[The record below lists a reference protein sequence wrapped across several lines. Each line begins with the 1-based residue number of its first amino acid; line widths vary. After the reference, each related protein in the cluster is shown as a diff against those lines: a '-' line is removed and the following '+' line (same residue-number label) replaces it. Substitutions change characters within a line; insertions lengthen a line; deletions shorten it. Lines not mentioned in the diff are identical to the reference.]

1 MAEPV
6 PAASPAAAAAA
17 AVAAEAEA
25 GPARAAEGAG
35 REDVW
40 QDEEERG
47 ETAPAAPAEAGD
59 GAGGEAAEEEEEEE
73 DEHAAV
79 VAEWAG
85 VAGVAQDDGPA
96 PAVPIAYSRRFREAM
111 DLLRAA
117 LARHEASPRAL
128 RLTAHVLGLNAANYT
143 VLPAAQK
150 RDSVLGLSHNAE
162 VELTTG
168 TLRAD
173 DYQFMFSFTISDET
187 IYGVWHFRRVQLE
200 ALGVDLHQE
209 LRFVARLAADNTKN
223 YQLWYHRR
231 WVACRLGQGAA
242 QHELDFT
249 RDVLALDAKN
259 YHAWLVKL
267 RPIIPDRRATKQWVL
282 RELGGWEGELEFCS
296 ELLLDDVR
304 NNSAWN
310 QRYMVIT
317 EAPEL
322 GGLDAQRA
330 AEVAFAAAAIQ
341 GAPGNESPW
350 RYLRGLFHCDYA
362 AMATDPGVVELWRS
376 IVRGHPGCV
385 AALSLCLDLL
395 GRQPSAEPADLD
407 ALGLSPQADLVAA
420 LCVRLALV
428 DPIRSRYWAWRQQ
441 QLGTVMATAAG
452 TVDH

>member
-47 ETAPAAPAEAGD
+47 ETAPAAPAAAGD
-59 GAGGEAAEEEEEEE
+59 GAGGEAEEEEEEEE
-73 DEHAAV
+73 DEHMAV

-85 VAGVAQDDGPA
+85 VAGVAQNDGPA

-117 LARHEASPRAL
+117 LARREASPRAL

-143 VLPAAQK
+143 
-150 RDSVLGLSHNAE
+150 
-162 VELTTG
+162 
-168 TLRAD
+168 
-173 DYQFMFSFTISDET
+173 
-187 IYGVWHFRRVQLE
+187 VWHFRRVQLE

-259 YHAWLVKL
+259 YHAWLVEL
-267 RPIIPDRRATKQWVL
+267 RLILPGRRATQQWVL

-317 EAPEL
+317 EAPDL

-341 GAPGNESPW
+341 RAPGNESPW

-376 IVRGHPGCV
+376 IVRSHPGCV

-441 QLGTVMATAAG
+441 QLGTVMATVAG

>member
-1 MAEPV
+1 M
-6 PAASPAAAAAA
+6 AAA
-17 AVAAEAEA
+17 
-25 GPARAAEGAG
+25 
-35 REDVW
+35 
-40 QDEEERG
+40 
-47 ETAPAAPAEAGD
+47 TGD
-59 GAGGEAAEEEEEEE
+59 GAGGEAAAEEEE

-111 DLLRAA
+111 DLIRAA
-117 LARHEASPRAL
+117 LARREASPRAL

-143 VLPAAQK
+143 
-150 RDSVLGLSHNAE
+150 
-162 VELTTG
+162 
-168 TLRAD
+168 
-173 DYQFMFSFTISDET
+173 
-187 IYGVWHFRRVQLE
+187 VWHFRRVQLE

-209 LRFVARLAADNTKN
+209 LRFVARVAADNTKN
-223 YQLWYHRR
+223 YQLYHRR

-259 YHAWLVKL
+259 YHAWSHRQASAPPPAARRTCARSWRSQL
-267 RPIIPDRRATKQWVL
+267 RLIIPGRRATQQWVL

-322 GGLDAQRA
+322 GGLDAQRD

-341 GAPGNESPW
+341 RAPGNESPW
-350 RYLRGLFHCDYA
+350 RFLRGLFHCDYA

-376 IVRGHPGCV
+376 VVRSHPGCV

-395 GRQPSAEPADLD
+395 GRQPSAESADLD

-452 TVDH
+452 TVDP